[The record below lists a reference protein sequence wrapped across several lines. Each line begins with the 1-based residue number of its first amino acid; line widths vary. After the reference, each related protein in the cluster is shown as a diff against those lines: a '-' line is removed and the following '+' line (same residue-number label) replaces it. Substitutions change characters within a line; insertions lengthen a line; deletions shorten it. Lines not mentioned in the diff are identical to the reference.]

1 LVVRCSTRVLIGLVV
16 GFASVSGCSSDE
28 DASHGSAASAGNA
41 GVAGS
46 GGSTSGSGAGGTSG
60 GGTSGG
66 GTSGGG
72 SSGRGGSGDN
82 GGGAGKA
89 TGGAGSGGGAGRVS
103 GAGKGSGG
111 SAGRAGAGGEAGQ
124 APPPAWTNATGN
136 LAGLASECGNLTLV
150 SATPGSRTVIAGV
163 AKVGLFASTD
173 RGAHWDSLG
182 TGAGSATITN
192 RPSSIVY
199 DPDDVSTFWESGI
212 YNGGGLYRTSDAGE
226 TFEQLG
232 DVTHNDLVSLDF
244 GDPGRKTLLVGGHE
258 QKQTLYLSTDG
269 GQSFEQIG
277 KNLPAESHFSSN
289 PLVLDQDSFLLGS
302 CGYGDGACG
311 IYRSTDRGAHWER
324 ASELPAQ
331 ARPLVAADGT
341 IYWSLIYDGG
351 LARSDD
357 GGSSWT
363 KASDNIVTGYPVE
376 LPDGRILAL
385 RGTHVVVSSDQASTW
400 TEVGD
405 EIPWKPSGVAY
416 SVAAKTLFVW
426 HWDCGDQVLD
436 DAIMSAGFDYTAE

>member
-1 LVVRCSTRVLIGLVV
+1 VRRGTRVLAGVALGCATIV
-16 GFASVSGCSSDE
+16 GCSSD
-28 DASHGSAASAGNA
+28 DDDDGAANAGAGNA
-41 GVAGS
+41 GLGGAGGSAAGS
-46 GGSTSGSGAGGTSG
+46 GVGGANGGSSGSSVGGGSGGTAGRAGSGAGKG
-60 GGTSGG
+60 
-66 GTSGGG
+66 
-72 SSGRGGSGDN
+72 N
-82 GGGAGKA
+82 GGAGK
-89 TGGAGSGGGAGRVS
+89 GSG

-111 SAGRAGAGGEAGQ
+111 SAGVAGSGGEAGQ
-124 APPPAWTNATGN
+124 APPSAWANATGN

-150 SATPGSRTVIAGV
+150 SATPGSSTMIAGV
-163 AKVGLFASTD
+163 AKVGLFASSD
-173 RGAHWDSLG
+173 RGAHWNALG

-199 DPDDVSTFWESGI
+199 DPEDATTFWESGI
-212 YNGGGLYRTSDAGE
+212 YNGGGVYKTTDAGE

-244 GDPGRKTLLVGGHE
+244 GDPDRKTLLVGGHE

-277 KNLPAESHFSSN
+277 KNLPADSHFSSD
-289 PLVLDQDSFLLGS
+289 PLVLDADSFLLGS
-302 CGYGDGACG
+302 CGYGDGTCG
-311 IYRSTDRGAHWER
+311 VYRSDDQGVSWDRV
-324 ASELPAQ
+324 SDLPAQ
-331 ARPLVAADGT
+331 ARPLVATDGT

-351 LARSDD
+351 MARSDD
-357 GGSSWT
+357 GGTTWM

-376 LPDGRILAL
+376 LPDGRILAV

-416 SVAAKTLFVW
+416 SVAEKSLFVW
-426 HWDCGDQVLD
+426 HWDCGNVVLD
-436 DAIMSAGFDYTAE
+436 DAILSAGFDYTLE